1 MHCLKFDQM
10 YNKQFFQIELYE
22 KYSEVNVS

>member
-10 YNKQFFQIELYE
+10 YHKQFFQIELYE